1 MKPGDLVTVKDNYNH
16 PENKK
21 VGIVL
26 DYFPSS
32 GSFEETI
39 LVAWCNPHRRE
50 MESPHYLQLASTG
63 STTATKKGIQ

>member
-26 DYFPSS
+26 DYFPTS

-39 LVAWCNPHRRE
+39 LVAWCNPFRRE

-63 STTATKKGIQ
+63 TMPNHSKGI